1 MTMDNSA
8 PEAPELTLEVMLI
21 DIQDLTS
28 GSLTVLINE
37 YRDSP
42 NYTIEDA
49 VEYLQT
55 IAGLSDDVVQAML
68 EVDRIVQITCLSIH
82 DEEEEVTVWS
92 HTFEDAV
99 RQVYFALHMKL
110 DKEGA

>member
-1 MTMDNSA
+1 MTMGNSA
-8 PEAPELTLEVMLI
+8 PEEAELTLEVMLA

-28 GSLTVLINE
+28 GSLTILINE
-37 YRDSP
+37 HRDAP
-42 NYTIEDA
+42 NTTIEDA
-49 VEYLQT
+49 VEHLQT
-55 IAGLSDDVVQAML
+55 VAGLSDDAVQAML
-68 EVDRIVQITCLSIH
+68 KVDRIVQITCLSIH
-82 DEEEEVTVWS
+82 DEEDEVTVWS